1 VLRSKPID
9 DAVQLIALKA
19 NAARSQFTFNCR
31 YVCYRTSSRVLRTRG
46 QCNAKMWLQLNVD
59 WRNTIISHHWRTQS
73 GGSWGGEGSNPF
85 PFKVQNFFEFAQ
97 EYCSSH

>member
-73 GGSWGGEGSNPF
+73 GGSWGGVKPL
-85 PFKVQNFFEFAQ
+85 PVQSSEFFFEFAQ